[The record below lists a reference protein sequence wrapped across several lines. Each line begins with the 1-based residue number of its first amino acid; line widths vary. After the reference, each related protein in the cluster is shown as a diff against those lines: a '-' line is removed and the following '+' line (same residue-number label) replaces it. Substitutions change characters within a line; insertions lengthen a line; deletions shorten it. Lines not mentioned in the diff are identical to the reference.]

1 MHICIVGG
9 GTGGLVTAMT
19 LVSRGYEWTK
29 IDIIYD
35 PNIPIIGVGETLGH
49 DFVQLLRGSTQ
60 FLFPFD
66 LEELNA
72 KIKQGIFFVDWN
84 EFQNFPNNLGGY
96 ITLSCQGLHIDTF
109 SLRDFVL
116 SRLNHYWSHKFK
128 EIHANVKHIYQSED
142 AAYIVTDTET
152 LEYDYVVDCRGV
164 PKTLDETY
172 EQPTTIPV
180 DSAVLNICDKPG
192 DWDYTYHLAHKDGW
206 MFGVPVHH
214 RSTWGYLFNRDI
226 TSSEDAIKNCHEF
239 LHTHRI
245 PKQHIDYSKL
255 RENIKVITWDH
266 YHSKKPVDNR
276 ILRNGNSLF
285 NYEPLHGY
293 AVPLYTFMAGSYIDY
308 FTHAWSEEQ
317 VNQQFHAYLNSFQ
330 DLIAFHYHKG
340 SIHDTPF
347 WRWASKISQEK
358 LEGSEWMRICMSEN
372 FTLEGAIRLDDT
384 WTTSPIAHPMFIW
397 EIDRAFNFGYFKHLP
412 NHHAMQGT
420 CA

>member
-1 MHICIVGG
+1 MRIGIIGG

-19 LVSRGYEWTK
+19 LVSRGFEWTK
-29 IDIIYD
+29 IDLIYD
-35 PNIPIIGVGETLGH
+35 PNIPIIGVGEALAH

-72 KIKQGIFFVDWN
+72 KLKLGIAFVDWN
-84 EFQNFPNNLGGY
+84 EFQDFPNSLGGY
-96 ITLSCQGLHIDTF
+96 ITLSCQGLHIDTY

-116 SRLNHYWSHKFK
+116 PRLNHYWSHKFR
-128 EIHANVKHIYQSED
+128 EVHANVKHIHQSED
-142 AAYIVTDTET
+142 AAYVVTDTET

-164 PKTLDETY
+164 PKVLDETY

-180 DSAVLNICDKPG
+180 NSVVLNICDKPG

-206 MFGVPVHH
+206 MFGIPVHH
-214 RSTWGYLFNRDI
+214 RSSWGYLFNRDI

-255 RENIKVITWDH
+255 RENIKIITWDH

-285 NYEPLHGY
+285 LYEPLHGY
-293 AVPLYTFMAGSYIDY
+293 SVPLYTFMSGSYIDY
-308 FTHAWSEEQ
+308 FTHAWSEER

-347 WRWASKISQEK
+347 WRWVSKISQER
-358 LEGSEWMRICMSEN
+358 LQGSDWMRICMSEN
-372 FTLEGAIRLDDT
+372 FTLEGAVRLDDT

-412 NHHAMQGT
+412 NHHAMQGP